1 MIRTLLKQVLS
12 AIFNDEPTAAKAVS
26 LVFGRYVTEQVP
38 SESLAL
44 ATILKNSNE
53 NSQIDLIEKLYQIFK
68 NKEGSNN

>member
-44 ATILKNSNE
+44 ATILKIVMKIV
-53 NSQIDLIEKLYQIFK
+53 Q
-68 NKEGSNN
+68 